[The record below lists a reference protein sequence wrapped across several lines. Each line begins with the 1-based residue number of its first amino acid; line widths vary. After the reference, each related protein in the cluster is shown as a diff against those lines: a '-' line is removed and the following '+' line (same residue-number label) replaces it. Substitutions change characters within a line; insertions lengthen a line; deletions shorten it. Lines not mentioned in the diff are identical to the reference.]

1 MKKHRYLLIFRLR
14 ELGKNELKNF
24 VMTASPPAML
34 AFLQFAA
41 SKKDLEDWV
50 KMEWCKIYDI
60 EYIEKDIIGTIQE
73 LLPENDELINDMSLK
88 ATGLRISKDDSN
100 QKVTQKKITIP
111 DPFDLTVPKPRIVPL
126 PVEIDRAHGSI
137 LKTPWASESDH
148 GCIVCIFPKG

>member
-1 MKKHRYLLIFRLR
+1 
-14 ELGKNELKNF
+14 
-24 VMTASPPAML
+24 MTASPPAML